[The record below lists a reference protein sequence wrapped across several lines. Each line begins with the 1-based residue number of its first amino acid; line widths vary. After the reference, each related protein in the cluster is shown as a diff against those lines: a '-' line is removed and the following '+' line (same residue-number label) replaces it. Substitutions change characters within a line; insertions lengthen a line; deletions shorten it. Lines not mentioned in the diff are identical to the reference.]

1 MITTCL
7 GSAAMQ
13 NVDDASATNSLKKT
27 SVTMEHVTESTDDS
41 ERIRRDST
49 SVKSTTAFQF
59 WSSYVGGC
67 GTGRGKR
74 ESTSPGSTGQE
85 SDKAGEEAPR
95 ASLPSAYSSCVAP
108 TTDKVNAIFDRS
120 VDLVCFSVTP
130 SLSED
135 DPATGPEPVPNK
147 STTPRVSCSIEVTG
161 RRGHS
166 RTYNVVSKGPRGGNR
181 DPSSTSVQNKG
192 STDSID
198 VRRNKE
204 FTSNPSQESEGAD
217 GLTPDPTLSIASSGY
232 EDGLTPDPTI
242 SLQSS
247 YVPASYSKLNSSEP
261 AQPPVVPQVISSQ
274 QRMLPNNPASSDTM
288 TAGTSLRCQPDPSPT
303 FTHYSLLIAKGSV
316 DSDDLFAAL
325 SSSTKS
331 GVSAPGLQL
340 PMSSLSATTFLSSPS
355 TTTVDGSD
363 GLQVDVTTSGAEVP
377 VPTSTKSAFSTAIS
391 SMSSFSIDESNSK
404 SSNCGTRRQSYIESV
419 RSHDPESK
427 SLKAENATASADATT
442 PSSSLPL
449 AKVKTN
455 RSGVKTDFATMA
467 NDRSWIG
474 KARNASIPRG
484 DKEMKIVVVEN
495 VLSSEGSGGATEVTA
510 QETISTLHSM
520 DETSSGEISESREGG
535 ATQVSRISLPR
546 AGAEKHLALPGADPF
561 EWAYAIW
568 RAKGLISALQS
579 PEVGAPHSSDTLAHS
594 RNQVPK
600 PITQHNRATTQQ
612 KENLKDV
619 ILVQV
624 HDVRSSRISDSRAQR
639 VTKEDKERT
648 IDGDF
653 STILQRW
660 RKKSDAHPEPEQ
672 DKKAFLPRTEERV
685 EDRELAVHAENQQ
698 NADAKNEDQQSDEDL
713 REVWES
719 FESAGSVEPTFHT
732 RDVWS
737 PFIPRPPSPKIK
749 RRTPSPGIR
758 RSPSPLPSSP
768 SPTHHCSQVSSPY
781 TPRASMERPPLPLF
795 GMGMLAADL
804 QIKQAPAMSTTVAAT
819 GQASPQV
826 ERRNTS
832 ASLHDTSDDDLRNEA
847 PEHPLSQAGRMLAGK
862 EPASFVLTPIPKQ
875 SVTLP
880 KSNSDYKTAVR
891 TFLHAVEKN
900 DLDILKS
907 YSSQSDGERAD
918 KLLAMNKPESACSKE
933 ESLKP
938 SIKDRRKPWHDSS
951 LRSFPAARSLRVGEQ
966 AHLKRARSSTG
977 PFTSIRTPE
986 SEKQQKSDVR
996 ERSISL
1002 SDLTKDALNVE
1013 RTTSE
1018 NASPGQRN
1026 EVRKM
1031 QLTPDPITV
1040 PVVKHLSEHPTE
1052 RETSSSTARQQKADD
1067 GRRVETN
1074 ATPATMCRSPLTRGR
1089 EETRLSPG
1097 EPLIG
1102 KTIQVPSSVK
1112 RKSDSTKKK
1121 SEFSLNESAESGTWV
1136 RLLSLESAGADDS
1149 ADYEGAETIRFDAAG
1164 RAEESH
1170 PWRRDMV
1177 VRKVNSFDGEFS
1189 VRTSLFEESCQ
1200 CATSAFSG
1208 KDELVEFY
1216 LPTMGMYVCINA
1228 TENCMLLLNPV
1239 NNLPN

>member
-13 NVDDASATNSLKKT
+13 NVGDASATTSLKKT

-59 WSSYVGGC
+59 WSNIVGEC

-74 ESTSPGSTGQE
+74 DSTSPGSTGQE
-85 SDKAGEEAPR
+85 SANAGEEAPR
-95 ASLPSAYSSCVAP
+95 ASLPSAYSNCVAP
-108 TTDKVNAIFDRS
+108 TTDKLNAIFDRS
-120 VDLVCFSVTP
+120 VDLACFSVTP

-135 DPATGPEPVPNK
+135 DPATGPEQVPKK

-166 RTYNVVSKGPRGGNR
+166 RTYNVVTKGPWGSNH
-181 DPSSTSVQNKG
+181 DPTRTSAQNKG
-192 STDSID
+192 TTESMD
-198 VRRNKE
+198 VGRNE
-204 FTSNPSQESEGAD
+204 GLTENPSEESEGAD
-217 GLTPDPTLSIASSGY
+217 GLTPDPTLSIVSSGY

-247 YVPASYSKLNSSEP
+247 YVPASYSKLNSSSEP
-261 AQPPVVPQVISSQ
+261 AQPPLVPQLISSQ
-274 QRMLPNNPASSDTM
+274 QRMLPNNPASSDTI
-288 TAGTSLRCQPDPSPT
+288 TAGTSMRCQPDSSPT

-331 GVSAPGLQL
+331 GASAPGLQL

-355 TTTVDGSD
+355 ATTLDGSD
-363 GLQVDVTTSGAEVP
+363 GLQVGVTTSGAEVP
-377 VPTSTKSAFSTAIS
+377 VPTSTKSTFSTAIS
-391 SMSSFSIDESNSK
+391 SMSSFSIDEPNSK
-404 SSNCGTRRQSYIESV
+404 GTRRQVYMESV
-419 RSHDPESK
+419 RSHEPDDK
-427 SLKAENATASADATT
+427 SLRAGNTTASIDATT
-442 PSSSLPL
+442 PSSSLLL

-455 RSGVKTDFATMA
+455 RSGVKSDFATVA

-474 KARNASIPRG
+474 KERNASIPG
-484 DKEMKIVVVEN
+484 GVKEMKNVVVEN
-495 VLSSEGSGGATEVTA
+495 ALSSEGSGGATEVTA
-510 QETISTLHSM
+510 QETMSTLHSM
-520 DETSSGEISESREGG
+520 DETSSGDISESREGA
-535 ATQVSRISLPR
+535 ATQVNRISLPR

-568 RAKGLISALQS
+568 RAKGLISAVQS
-579 PEVGAPHSSDTLAHS
+579 PEDGASHSSDTLAHS
-594 RNQVPK
+594 RNQVPE
-600 PITQHNRATTQQ
+600 PIVKHHRATAQQ
-612 KENLKDV
+612 KVNLTDDV
-619 ILVQV
+619 LVQI

-639 VTKEDKERT
+639 VTLEDKERT
-648 IDGDF
+648 IDDDF

-660 RKKSDAHPEPEQ
+660 RKKSDAYPEPEQ
-672 DKKAFLPRTEERV
+672 DKKAFLPQTEERV

-698 NADAKNEDQQSDEDL
+698 HDDENYEDRQNDEEL

-719 FESAGSVEPTFHT
+719 FESAGSVEQTSHT

-768 SPTHHCSQVSSPY
+768 SPTHHCSQTSSPY
-781 TPRASMERPPLPLF
+781 TPRASKERPPLPLC
-795 GMGMLAADL
+795 GMGMQAANS
-804 QIKQAPAMSTTVAAT
+804 QTKHAPASSRTVAAT
-819 GQASPQV
+819 GQGSPQV
-826 ERRNTS
+826 ERRDTS

-847 PEHPLSQAGRMLAGK
+847 PEHPLAQAGRMLAGK
-862 EPASFVLTPIPKQ
+862 EPESFVLSPMPKQ

-880 KSNSDYKTAVR
+880 KSNSDYKSAVR

-918 KLLAMNKPESACSKE
+918 KILAMNKPESACSRE
-933 ESLKP
+933 EYLKP
-938 SIKDRRKPWHDSS
+938 SINDRRKPWHDSS

-966 AHLKRARSSTG
+966 AHLKPARSSTG
-977 PFTSIRTPE
+977 PVTTIRSPE
-986 SEKQQKSDVR
+986 SEKQLKSDVR

-1002 SDLTKDALNVE
+1002 SDLAKDALNVE

-1026 EVRKM
+1026 EVRRI
-1031 QLTPDPITV
+1031 QLTPDPMPPA

-1052 RETSSSTARQQKADD
+1052 RETSSSTAHQRKADD

-1074 ATPATMCRSPLTRGR
+1074 AAPVTMFRSPVTRGR

-1112 RKSDSTKKK
+1112 RKPDSTKRK
-1121 SEFSLNESAESGTWV
+1121 SEFSLDESAESGTWA

-1149 ADYEGAETIRFDAAG
+1149 ADYEGAETMRFDAAG

-1200 CATSAFSG
+1200 CASSAFSG

-1216 LPTMGMYVCINA
+1216 LPTMGMYVCNNA
-1228 TENCMLLLNPV
+1228 TENCMPLLNPV